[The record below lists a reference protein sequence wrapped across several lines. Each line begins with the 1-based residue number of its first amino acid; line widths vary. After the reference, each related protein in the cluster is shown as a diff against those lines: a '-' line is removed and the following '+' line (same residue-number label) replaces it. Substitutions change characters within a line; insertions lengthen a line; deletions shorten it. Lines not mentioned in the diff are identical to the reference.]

1 MGIPVPNENR
11 NSVQFFLDDDE
22 AAVLYDMTKVE
33 ARSAA
38 AKSIVVKAIDAYRKS
53 IADLCTKNSKKD

>member
-22 AAVLYDMTKVE
+22 AAVLRDITKVD
-33 ARSAA
+33 ALSPA
-38 AKSIVVKAIDAYRKS
+38 AKSIVRKAIDEYRKS
-53 IADLCTKNSKKD
+53 IAADHKEA